1 MIRQASLHAPQVR
14 FMARSA
20 ASYGKAV
27 FHKNLTMQN
36 FHKTANL
43 FEFACSFIK
52 VK

>member
-1 MIRQASLHAPQVR
+1 
-14 FMARSA
+14 MAQRA

-43 FEFACSFIK
+43 FVFACSFIK
-52 VK
+52 AK